1 MEPKRFWKNSLKK
14 GDFLIFFLIAVI
26 VIVSA
31 IGFYRTP
38 LSARTVTIYVDSSEY
53 ATYVISD
60 NSEKIV
66 TVNTD
71 YGYNQ
76 VKLQGGS
83 VTIIDSDCH
92 GQDCVKMGTISQAG
106 DTLVCLPHKLMVV
119 LEGGDFV
126 DAVSY

>member
-1 MEPKRFWKNSLKK
+1 METKRFWENSLKK
-14 GDFLIFFLIAVI
+14 GDFLIFFLIVAVI
-26 VIVSA
+26 IVSA

-38 LSARTVTIYVDSSEY
+38 LSARTVTIYVDSSRY
-53 ATYVISD
+53 ASYVISD

-71 YGYNQ
+71 FGYNQ
-76 VKLQGGS
+76 IKLQS
-83 VTIIDSDCH
+83 DTVTIIDSDCH
-92 GQDCVKMGTISQAG
+92 GRDCVQMGTISHAG

-119 LEGGDFV
+119 LEGGDSV